1 MLSLYCKAIKLLPR
15 TVDVLS
21 MLVLLCRS
29 SAPLLLILQL
39 SIARPFRNKKDDSA
53 SAEEIIDL
61 FYLNENC

>member
-1 MLSLYCKAIKLLPR
+1 MLSLYRKAIKLLPR

-21 MLVLLCRS
+21 ILVLLCRS
-29 SAPLLLILQL
+29 YVPLLLTLQL

-61 FYLNENC
+61 FYLNENY